1 MSSVEEMSNS
11 VARENLEEDGVE
23 EENTVEEA
31 EMEYE
36 EPVKGGYIFYRCV

>member
-11 VARENLEEDGVE
+11 LAENLEEDGVE
-23 EENTVEEA
+23 EENPVEEA

-36 EPVKGGYIFYRCV
+36 EPVKGGYVFYRWG

>member
-11 VARENLEEDGVE
+11 VAETLEEDGVE

>member
-1 MSSVEEMSNS
+1 MSSIEEMSYS
-11 VARENLEEDGVE
+11 VVENLEEDGVE

-36 EPVKGGYIFYRCV
+36 EPVKRDYIFYRWV

>member
-1 MSSVEEMSNS
+1 MSSVEEISNP
-11 VARENLEEDGVE
+11 VVENLEEDGLE

-36 EPVKGGYIFYRCV
+36 GPVKGGYIFYRWV

>member
-11 VARENLEEDGVE
+11 VAESLEEDGVE
-23 EENTVEEA
+23 EENIVDEA

-36 EPVKGGYIFYRCV
+36 EPVKGGYIFYRWA